1 LRRLPGKSSYFS
13 LGVTLLFS
21 TLLQLSCGGKKPQ
34 AANVPAPPPAQ
45 RALPTRMFA
54 PYLATWQPNHD
65 IGQIAQASGIQ
76 YFSLAFVISNPNACL
91 PMWSSKKPVAEES
104 EMSGEITA
112 LRNHGGDVIISF
124 GGANG
129 KELAQTCQDAAS
141 LQAAYQAVIDKY
153 NVRMLDFDIE
163 AAAIRDPASI
173 DRRDVALAALE
184 SANPGLTISFTLA
197 ASPDGLLP
205 EGLNLLK
212 NALQHNVK
220 VATVNILAMDYGP
233 DADPN
238 GMGQNAISAA
248 THTLQ
253 QLKSVSLGSGLGVN
267 LGITVM
273 VGRNDVS
280 PEVFAQN
287 DAQAVLNF
295 AQANPDVHLLSIWSI
310 GRDRPCPGEAK
321 IVSGTCS
328 GITQQP
334 YEFAHIFGKFE

>member
-1 LRRLPGKSSYFS
+1 MRRLLGKSRCFS
-13 LGVTLLFS
+13 LGAALFIGA
-21 TLLQLSCGGKKPQ
+21 LLQISCGGKKPKV
-34 AANVPAPPPAQ
+34 ANVPAPSPAQ
-45 RALPTRMFA
+45 RAGPTRIFA
-54 PYLATWQPNHD
+54 PYLASWLPEHD
-65 IGQIAQASGIQ
+65 IAQIAQASGIQ
-76 YFSLAFVISNPNACL
+76 HFTLAFVISNPNACV
-91 PMWSSKKPVAEES
+91 PMWSGKKPVSEES
-104 EMSGEITA
+104 EMPGEIATI
-112 LRNHGGDVIISF
+112 RNHGGDVIISF

-141 LQAAYQAVIDKY
+141 LQAAYQAVVDKY
-153 NVRMLDFDIE
+153 NVRRLDFDIE

-173 DRRDVALAALE
+173 DRRNLALAALE
-184 SANPGLTISFTLA
+184 STNPGLAISFTLA

-205 EGLNLLK
+205 GGVDLLK
-212 NALQHNVK
+212 NSAQHNVK

-248 THTLQ
+248 THARQ
-253 QLKSVSLGSGLGVN
+253 QLKSTGLAAS

-295 AQANPDVHLLSIWSI
+295 AQGNPDVHLLSIWSV
-310 GRDRPCPGEAK
+310 GRDRSCPGEAK
-321 IVSGTCS
+321 IVSGSCS

-334 YEFAHIFGKFE
+334 YEFAHIFEKFE

>member
-1 LRRLPGKSSYFS
+1 
-13 LGVTLLFS
+13 
-21 TLLQLSCGGKKPQ
+21 
-34 AANVPAPPPAQ
+34 
-45 RALPTRMFA
+45 MFA
-54 PYLATWQPNHD
+54 PYLATWQPQHE
-65 IGQIAQASGIQ
+65 IGQIAHVSGIQ
-76 YFSLAFVISNPNACL
+76 YFTLAFVISNPNACL
-91 PMWSSKKPVAEES
+91 PKWAGKKPVAEES
-104 EMSGEITA
+104 EIPGEIA
-112 LRNHGGDVIISF
+112 GLRNRGGDVIISF

-129 KELAQTCQDAAS
+129 KELGQTCQDAAS
-141 LQAAYQAVIDKY
+141 LQAAYQSVIDKY

-173 DRRDVALAALE
+173 DRRNVALAALE

-197 ASPDGLLP
+197 ASPEGLLP
-205 EGLNLLK
+205 EGQNLLK
-212 NALQHNVK
+212 NASEHNVK
-220 VATVNILAMDYGP
+220 VATVNILAMDYDK

-238 GMGQNAISAA
+238 GMGLNAISAA

-253 QLKSVSLGSGLGVN
+253 QLKSIGLNANLGAPS

-280 PEVFAQN
+280 PEVFAQS

-295 AQANPDVHLLSIWSI
+295 AQANSDVHLLSMWAV
-310 GRDRPCPGEAK
+310 GRDRSCPGEAK

-334 YEFAHIFGKFE
+334 YEFAHIFEKFQ